1 MEHVVLIAAI
11 GENLELGKK
20 NQLIWHL
27 KDYLKF
33 FKEKT
38 MGHDIIMGY
47 QTFCSLPKLLP
58 GRKHIVLTHRNIN
71 FLEGVIVCHSLDEV
85 KAYIKSQKKDCYI
98 IGGASVYREMLD
110 DCEKMYL
117 TKIEA
122 SDKEA
127 DAYFPNFLE
136 SEFEMRT
143 LAEHQEN
150 NICYKHLEYVRKKR

>member
-27 KDYLKF
+27 KDDLKF

-71 FLEGVIVCHSLDEV
+71 FPEGVIVCHSLDEV

-98 IGGASVYREMLD
+98 IGGASVYNEFIN
-110 DCEKMYL
+110 Y
-117 TKIEA
+117 
-122 SDKEA
+122 SDKMILTEIDAEDKLA
-127 DAYFPNFLE
+127 DAYFPTFNKKE
-136 SEFEMRT
+136 WNEFIIK
-143 LAEHQEN
+143 EN
-150 NICYKHLEYVRKKR
+150 NYNGLNYKHTLYKRK

>member
-27 KDYLKF
+27 KDDLKF

-71 FLEGVIVCHSLDEV
+71 FPEGVIVCHSLDEV
-85 KAYIKSQKKDCYI
+85 KAYIKSQKK
-98 IGGASVYREMLD
+98 